1 MIEHLI
7 SIGGSIL
14 LVYRTDGCD
23 YQYEI
28 YFYNQ
33 MLYQTQE
40 TYQTADR
47 ALTMGLSMIKVVIG
61 YQ

>member
-7 SIGGSIL
+7 SISGSIL
-14 LVYRTDGCD
+14 LVYRTDEDD

-28 YFYNQ
+28 YFYNG
-33 MLYQTQE
+33 MLYQPQE
-40 TYQTADR
+40 TYQTAYR